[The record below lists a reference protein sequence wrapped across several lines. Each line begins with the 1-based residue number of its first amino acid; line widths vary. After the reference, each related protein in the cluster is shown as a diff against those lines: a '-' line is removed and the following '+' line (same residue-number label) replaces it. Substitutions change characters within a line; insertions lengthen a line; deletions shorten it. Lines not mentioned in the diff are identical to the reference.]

1 MFIKQISV
9 FVENKPGKLAEVT
22 EVLGENGID
31 MRALSL
37 ADTTDFGI
45 LRLIVS
51 DPDKAREILRAHDY
65 IVKQA
70 EVVAAVIDDRPGG
83 LAAILKILAQ
93 ASVSVEYMYAFVG
106 DKGNQGGH
114 AVVVMRTD
122 DPNAASVAL
131 QTNGVTILGA
141 EEVDWL

>member
-22 EVLGENGID
+22 KILGENSID

-45 LRLIVS
+45 LRLIVI
-51 DPDKAREILRAHDY
+51 DPDRAYEILRAHDY

-93 ASVSVEYMYAFVG
+93 AKVSVEYLYAFVG
-106 DKGNQGGH
+106 NKGNQGGH
-114 AVVVMRTD
+114 AVVVMRAD
-122 DPNAASVAL
+122 DPQAASAAL
-131 QTNGVTILGA
+131 QVNGITILGA
-141 EEVDWL
+141 EGVSRL